1 MAMNAQ
7 ERRREIL
14 VCLNASQGPV
24 SAAAL
29 AARLGVSRQI
39 IVGDVALLRAAGEA
53 ISATPRGYV
62 VARDAGYVL
71 HTVACSHSAQDMERE
86 LNIMVDNG
94 CTVRD
99 VIVEHPIYGQLA
111 GALEL
116 KSRYDVRR
124 FVSRA
129 AQEEARPLSMLTGGI
144 HLHTLMCPD
153 EAAYERVLGELE
165 REGLLLEQ
173 DS

>member
-1 MAMNAQ
+1 MDSQ
-7 ERRREIL
+7 ERRKEIL
-14 VCLNASQGPV
+14 KCLNASQGPL

-29 AARLGVSRQI
+29 ASRLGVSRQI

-53 ISATPRGYV
+53 VSATPRGYV
-62 VARDAGYVL
+62 LKRDAGYVVR
-71 HTVACSHSAQDMERE
+71 TVACTHSARDMERE

-111 GALEL
+111 GTLEL

-124 FVSRA
+124 FVSRSA
-129 AQEEARPLSMLTGGI
+129 EEEAQPLSMLTNGI
-144 HLHTLMCPD
+144 HLHTLLCPD
-153 EAAYERVLGELE
+153 EEAYERVISELKQA
-165 REGLLLEQ
+165 GLLVEQ
-173 DS
+173 G

>member
-1 MAMNAQ
+1 MNAQ
-7 ERRREIL
+7 ERRQEIL
-14 VCLNASQGPV
+14 RRLNASQGPV

-29 AARLGVSRQI
+29 ASSLGVSRQI
-39 IVGDVALLRAAGEA
+39 IVGDVALLRASGEA

-62 VARDAGYVL
+62 LARDTGCVVR
-71 HTVACSHSAQDMERE
+71 TVACSHSAGDMERE

-129 AQEEARPLSMLTGGI
+129 AREEARPLSMLTNGI
-144 HLHTLMCPD
+144 HLHTLLCPD
-153 EAAYERVLGELE
+153 EEAYERVSSELE
-165 REGLLLEQ
+165 REGLLFEQ
-173 DS
+173 NS